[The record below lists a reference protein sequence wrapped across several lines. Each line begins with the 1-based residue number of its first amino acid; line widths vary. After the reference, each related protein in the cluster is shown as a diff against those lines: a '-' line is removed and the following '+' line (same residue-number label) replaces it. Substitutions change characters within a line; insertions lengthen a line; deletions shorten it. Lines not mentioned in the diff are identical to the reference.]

1 MPIAAHTKAAADH
14 DAACKCHTAAAE
26 LHAKAEHTAAVAKST
41 EATGCCGAAVK
52 STADAQAKSVKA
64 AVA

>member
-1 MPIAAHTKAAADH
+1 MPIASHTKAAADH

-26 LHAKAEHTAAVAKST
+26 LHKKGEHLAAAAKST
-41 EATGCCGAAVK
+41 EATGCCGTAVK

-64 AVA
+64 AAA

>member
-26 LHAKAEHTAAVAKST
+26 LHKKAEHAAAVAKST
-41 EATGCCGAAVK
+41 EATECCGMAAK
-52 STADAQAKSVKA
+52 STAEAQEKSVKA
-64 AVA
+64 AMA